1 MSGAALCEDSGVP
14 DDSAQFAVY
23 HRTLAV
29 VSGSPP
35 SPFVRAA
42 VAAESTSLV
51 TNMGTAGIGYINGDL
66 TVALS
71 RLPIGD
77 YVGVQADSHWC
88 SEGVSVG
95 GATLFDDRGP
105 FGIGMVTAI
114 ANPAAQIDFTTPEV
128 RNLWSGLN
136 PQEGS
141 GE

>member
-114 ANPAAQIDFTTPEV
+114 ANPAARIDFTTPEV